1 LVSTGIVSAQ
11 DEIIII
17 TEQKVI
23 RIIAGEINTYGRYA
37 RGVRLIDLAEDD
49 RIISVVRT

>member
-1 LVSTGIVSAQ
+1 Q

-23 RIIAGEINTYGRYA
+23 RILAGEINTYGRYA
-37 RGVRLIDLAEDD
+37 RGVRLIDLDPED
-49 RIISVVRT
+49 RIVSVVRT